1 MSLRNRARKLMRET
15 GLSYQQALARLRAE
29 KSAPSKTPKIE
40 VVTVEATTRAELA
53 CQQLLHTSG
62 AREVALLDHWHLLA
76 YAGQKSTIVLF
87 HPMVLERRGERLPR
101 TRKTIELG
109 GVLRALIVP
118 VKRLHL
124 IVVYD
129 EGTSLLLLEK
139 RVDKCV
145 DYLESLITDEDPLLS
160 PPDSGEGGPG
170 GLGAVAWESV
180 EIWKKKK
187 S

>member
-1 MSLRNRARKLMRET
+1 MSLRNRARKLVRES
-15 GLSYQQALARLRAE
+15 GLTYQQALAKLRAE
-29 KSAPSKTPKIE
+29 KSAPKAPKIE

-62 AREVALLDHWHLLA
+62 ARAVNLVDGWKVLA
-76 YAGQKSTIVLF
+76 SAGMKGAHVIF
-87 HPMVLERRGERLPR
+87 HPMGVLRRGERLPR

-118 VKRLHL
+118 VKKLHL

-129 EGTSLLLLEK
+129 EGTSLFLLEK

-145 DYLESLITDEDPLLS
+145 EYLESLITDDDPLLS
-160 PPDSGEGGPG
+160 PPDSGESGPG

-187 S
+187 P